1 VKKLITAIMAEN
13 DFTLS
18 VYKDLLEEIRC
29 AGFRVITIREY
40 FVQKDGEKSFIIL
53 RHDVDRCPENALKM
67 AELES
72 AQGIC
77 ATYYFRFTKNA
88 FVPDIIKRIEDLGHE
103 IGYHYEVMDKAR
115 GNIYQAEQIFNSELE
130 SLRELVEVSTVCMH
144 GNPLTKWDNR
154 DFWKHF
160 SYSKFNLS
168 GEAYLSISDHD
179 LYYVSDTGRGWN
191 RSRYNLKDS
200 FSANSVSCMPF
211 LSSTWQLIDVIRLK
225 KYKKIYLQ
233 IHPNRWSW
241 KWLQWHIQVVEDIAA
256 NLIKILITCY
266 YRTKEKI

>member
-1 VKKLITAIMAEN
+1 MTEN

-29 AGFRVITIREY
+29 AGFRVITVKEY
-40 FVQKDGEKSFIIL
+40 FVQKDCEEPFIIL

-130 SLRELVEVSTVCMH
+130 RLRELVEVSTVCMH

-168 GEAYLSISDHD
+168 GEAYLSINDSD
-179 LYYVSDTGRGWN
+179 LYYATDTGRGWN
-191 RSRYNLKDS
+191 RSIYNLKDS
-200 FSANSVSCMPF
+200 FSSNSVSCLPL
-211 LSSTWQLIDVIRLK
+211 LSSTWQLIDVIRSK
-225 KYKKIYLQ
+225 KYNKIYLQ

-241 KWLQWHIQVVEDIAA
+241 KWLQWYIQMVEDVAA
-256 NLIKILITCY
+256 NLIKVLIACY
-266 YRTKEKI
+266 YRTKEKL